1 MYMLLIEMA
10 VSAVCLVMDRFRVF
24 GVFSASLTI

>member
-10 VSAVCLVMDRFRVF
+10 VSAVCLVMTDLE
-24 GVFSASLTI
+24 SLESLVQV